1 MADQKRFGRIDNCDS
16 PHSTVFMIDTWIF
29 AAVCLVLLAMCAV
42 LRIIITGPSTDDR
55 FVAMNAAIT
64 IAAGSALGF
73 GISWGDLFIL
83 NIFIILIAFAYAV
96 IFFMARSNK
105 GEMA

>member
-42 LRIIITGPSTDDR
+42 LRIIVTGPSTDDR
-55 FVAMNAAIT
+55 VVAMNAAIT
-64 IAAGSALGF
+64 LAAGAALGF

-83 NIFIILIAFAYAV
+83 NIFIILIICAYA
-96 IFFMARSNK
+96 IMFILARPK
-105 GEMA
+105 DGEMA